1 MRQCYN
7 ENFNLFKTL
16 FYKNANNIAI
26 ILFFFN
32 FIRVN
37 KLKKFYII
45 SCNNYFI
52 YNIKFKIQENRKL
65 LKISQSLIEY
75 HIIFKSII
83 QIF

>member
-26 ILFFFN
+26 LFFFN

-45 SCNNYFI
+45 SCKNYFI
-52 YNIKFKIQENRKL
+52 HNIKFKIQENRKL
-65 LKISQSLIEY
+65 LKISQSLIKY
-75 HIIFKSII
+75 HIIFESII